1 MINILQLDGNLYHI
15 KIILSLFF
23 YNNSVFII
31 AYIYIMFQSIFKSA
45 LHIKLFNT
53 VWSNINILSGL
64 TNIITENSQYEHED
78 HETT

>member
-15 KIILSLFF
+15 KIILSLFS

-31 AYIYIMFQSIFKSA
+31 AYIYIMLQAIFKNA

-53 VWSNINILSGL
+53 V
-64 TNIITENSQYEHED
+64 
-78 HETT
+78 